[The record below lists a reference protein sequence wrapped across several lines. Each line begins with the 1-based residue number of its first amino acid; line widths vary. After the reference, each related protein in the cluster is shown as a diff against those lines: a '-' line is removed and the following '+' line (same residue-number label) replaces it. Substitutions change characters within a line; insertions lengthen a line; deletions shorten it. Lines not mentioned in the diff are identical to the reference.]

1 MEDGGM
7 EEGGKDGP
15 SSILPSSIPPFFPY
29 LYPVKPRITLFFM
42 VLLVLTQT
50 ELHQVLKL
58 PVFIVHFQEHRA
70 LNKDISLLD
79 FFIDHYVDQIIL
91 DNDDQ
96 RDSQLPFKT
105 THCVNTT
112 IVALSEPVQLD
123 LRPREASIERE
134 FNIHRADFPR
144 AGALHNIFQP
154 PRQA

>member
-1 MEDGGM
+1 
-7 EEGGKDGP
+7 
-15 SSILPSSIPPFFPY
+15 
-29 LYPVKPRITLFFM
+29 M

-58 PVFIVHFQEHRA
+58 PVLIVHFQEHRA
-70 LNKDISLLD
+70 LNKEISLLD